1 MKLDLLKNTVLL
13 IFLNLFA
20 YLTITLLGDIYSTSS
35 EVEIFE
41 RVHIGFFFLILLFML
56 MQIKKSYLFLIS
68 LFIIA
73 TLIGLVE
80 LNYFLD
86 FMDSCDKCYLTTECI
101 HDCDGPCSGW
111 YTFECEKEFLFV
123 VYLLWQVICLSFLLF
138 VKVIFSGVSR
148 GSYEKSI

>member
-1 MKLDLLKNTVLL
+1 
-13 IFLNLFA
+13 
-20 YLTITLLGDIYSTSS
+20 
-35 EVEIFE
+35 
-41 RVHIGFFFLILLFML
+41 ML

-86 FMDSCDKCYLTTECI
+86 FMDSCDKCHLTTECI

-138 VKVIFSGVSR
+138 VKAIFSGVSR